1 MLHLYQLMITNKM
14 DTFESRLQQVLTMEE
29 LSPAK
34 FADMLGIQRSGI
46 SHLLSGRNN
55 PSFDF
60 ITRMLEHFPE
70 LNADWLLMGKGKP
83 YKDSSA
89 PSTAAPAVSPAP
101 KPSSQQIWQNQAAL
115 PHSPQMPQLF
125 GEETIESEM
134 ESSQA
139 PENAIFAPSVHDIPH
154 FQEPETANSPRPAD
168 HPAAPSAAPSADR
181 HIVRVTIFWS
191 DGTYEEK

>member
-1 MLHLYQLMITNKM
+1 MITKKM
-14 DTFESRLQQVLTMEE
+14 DTFESRLQQVLTMED

-60 ITRMLEHFPE
+60 ITRMLDHFPE

-83 YKDSSA
+83 YKDA
-89 PSTAAPAVSPAP
+89 
-101 KPSSQQIWQNQAAL
+101 QQASMQEEARPQAQPQLQLQPQPQPQAQAL
-115 PHSPQMPQLF
+115 QMPQLF
-125 GEETIESEM
+125 EDEFVESKIKP
-134 ESSQA
+134 SQV
-139 PENAIFAPSVHDIPH
+139 PENAIFAPKVEDS
-154 FQEPETANSPRPAD
+154 PAD
-168 HPAAPSAAPSADR
+168 R
-181 HIVRVTIFWS
+181 RIVRVTIFYS

>member
-1 MLHLYQLMITNKM
+1 MITNKM

-60 ITRMLEHFPE
+60 ITRMLDHFPE

-83 YKDSSA
+83 YKDSSTQT
-89 PSTAAPAVSPAP
+89 PPQ
-101 KPSSQQIWQNQAAL
+101 SS
-115 PHSPQMPQLF
+115 HMPQLF

-154 FQEPETANSPRPAD
+154 FQEPETANSPRQAE